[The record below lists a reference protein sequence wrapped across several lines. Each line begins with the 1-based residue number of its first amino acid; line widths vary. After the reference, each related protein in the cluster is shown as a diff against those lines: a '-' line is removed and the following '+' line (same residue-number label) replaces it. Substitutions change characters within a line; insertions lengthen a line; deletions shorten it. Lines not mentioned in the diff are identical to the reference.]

1 MTAASV
7 PIAPDVLTGIRSGD
21 ERAFETLFRARYD
34 SLVEEARRKLE
45 DKDAA
50 PKVIERA
57 FTKVWNSREKFE
69 TPEDLEKALHDCVR
83 DEAAREAKRRA
94 MAHKMAGMEGA
105 PAARHEHAHRTAATV
120 DEAWAHVATAL
131 HAPKIDAQTAEA
143 QAKLGR
149 HHAAEHIG
157 AIHRE
162 KSIKGPVIA
171 GVALVAVVGAA
182 FFLFERNLAD
192 SAINTAIESSQAVEQ
207 RTEVAQRGTLTLD
220 DSTDVLLGPQ
230 TVLRVAR
237 NFPAENRAVK
247 ITGTASFTVRKYGEP
262 AFKVKLRNALL
273 TATGTKFDVNSYPTN
288 PVVVVRVREGTV
300 EVKVGKTVKTL
311 TAGQSAVID
320 SSGAINDPRGREVD
334 VALGWIEGHISI
346 EGRPLREALPILERW
361 YGLHLAAH
369 DPKDLDLL
377 VTIAVPLDSVQTA
390 IDAVAQSTGLAFG
403 YAGTNMILYDPKN
416 KPRGVR

>member
-1 MTAASV
+1 MTASA
-7 PIAPDVLTGIRSGD
+7 PIAPDVLSGIRSGD
-21 ERAFETLFRARYD
+21 ERAFEALFRSRYD
-34 SLVEEARRKLE
+34 ALLEEARRKLE

-57 FTKVWNSREKFE
+57 FTKIWNARDKFE
-69 TPEDLEKALHDCVR
+69 SPEDLEKGLHECVR

-94 MAHKMAGMEGA
+94 MAHKMAGFEGGH
-105 PAARHEHAHRTAATV
+105 AAKHENVAKGAANV

-157 AIHRE
+157 AIHKE

-171 GVALVAVVGAA
+171 GIALLGAVGAA
-182 FFLFERNLAD
+182 FFLFERNTAD

-207 RTEVAQRGTLTLD
+207 KTEVAQRGSLTLD
-220 DSTDVLLGPQ
+220 DSTSVLLGPQ

-247 ITGTASFTVRKYGEP
+247 ITGTASFDVKRFGEP

-273 TATGTKFDVNSYPTN
+273 TALGTKFDVNSYPTN
-288 PVVVVRVREGTV
+288 PTVVVRVREGTV
-300 EVKVGKTVKTL
+300 EVKVGKTIKTL

-320 SSGAINDPRGREVD
+320 SGGAINDPKGNEVD
-334 VALGWIEGHISI
+334 IALGWTEGHISI
-346 EGRPLREALPILERW
+346 EGRPLRDALPMLTRW

-369 DPKDLDLL
+369 DPKMLDLP
-377 VTIAVPLDSVQTA
+377 VTVTVPLDSVQTA
-390 IDAVAQSTGLAFG
+390 IDAVAKSTGLAFG
-403 YAGTNMILYDPKN
+403 YAGSNMIFYDPRN
-416 KPRGVR
+416 KPKGVR